1 MGHTVLCVDNDRN
14 LCQVLSKALGAEGYD
29 VITEYDGERA
39 LALLEEDPPDL
50 VLLDVFLPGRDGFS
64 VLEAIR
70 QLPGPASET
79 PVALLCG
86 CSPTPEYSRRA
97 KVLDAL
103 ALLTKPVPLVTLLGV
118 VASQI
123 GEAKQ
128 PVSVDT
134 EPARGGEQAD
144 AQDLSGRLEQ
154 FAFPALL
161 HHLHG
166 LRASGVLHLSTGRK
180 RKWVQLR
187 DGYPTAVRSNLLN
200 ECLGNLLERS
210 GRISTEVM
218 NESRRRMARGQLQG
232 EILVAMEVLSEED
245 VSGALAEQAEQK
257 LFEIFSWKA
266 GRFRFEF
273 GGVLQKSSGL
283 SRRSPAN
290 LILRGVRTRAP
301 LERIDAWLRAQQSMT
316 VARGEKPFY
325 RFQEVDLDAEQLRW
339 VGSLQD
345 TRRVAEFLEADEDL
359 RRILYALVMTG
370 ILELRG
376 DDGVRRPPLPP
387 LGRPAVPPSPR
398 GQAEPVRLRD
408 QAKSAELTA
417 MAEQFADQNHFEIL
431 DVPET
436 ASQEQ
441 IRGAY
446 ERLAEL
452 AHPDRVNASSDAV
465 KQLAAQVFR
474 HIEEAYET
482 LGDPRRRQEYVLQRK
497 RTDRQAALR
506 DEGQRALKA
515 ERHFLQGEAALRQRA
530 YETALRLFGQALELY
545 SEDGEYHAHY
555 GWTLHLCH
563 PDNAAMAEEAI
574 EHVKRGI
581 KLASDREK
589 PYLLMG
595 RLCKAIGRPGA
606 AEKMF
611 TRSVQIQPDCVEA
624 LRELRLI
631 NMRRQKE
638 KGLIGRILRR

>member
-1 MGHTVLCVDNDRN
+1 MGRTVLCVDNDRN
-14 LCQVLSKALGAEGYD
+14 LCQVLAKALGAEGYD
-29 VITEYDGERA
+29 VTTEYDGERA

-50 VLLDVFLPGRDGFS
+50 VLLDVFLPGRDGFA

-70 QLPGPASET
+70 EFPSPAAQT
-79 PVALLCG
+79 PVVLLCG

-97 KVLDAL
+97 KVLNAL
-103 ALLTKPVPLVTLLGV
+103 ALLTKPVPLDKLVGV

-123 GEAKQ
+123 GDAKR
-128 PVSVDT
+128 PVSLDA
-134 EPARGGEQAD
+134 EAARAGEQAD

-166 LRASGVLHLSTGRK
+166 LRASGVLHLATGRK
-180 RKWVQLR
+180 RKWLQLR

-210 GRISTEVM
+210 GRISREET
-218 NESRRRMARGQLQG
+218 NESHQRTAGGQLQG

-245 VSGALAEQAEQK
+245 VSQALAEQAEQK

-266 GRFRFEF
+266 GSFRFEF
-273 GGVLQKSSGL
+273 GGVLQKAGGL
-283 SRRSPAN
+283 ARRSPAN
-290 LILRGVRTRAP
+290 LILRGVRTRTP
-301 LERIDAWLRAQQSMT
+301 LERIDAWLQAQQSMT

-325 RFQEVDLDAEQLRW
+325 RFQEVDLDAEQMRW
-339 VGSLQD
+339 VESFED
-345 TRRVAEFLEADEDL
+345 TRCVAEFLEADEGL

-370 ILELRG
+370 IFELRG

-387 LGRPAVPPSPR
+387 PGRPAEPSSPR
-398 GQAEPVRLRD
+398 GQAAPAQPHDE
-408 QAKSAELTA
+408 AKSAELTA
-417 MAEQFADQNHFEIL
+417 MAEQFANQNHFEIL
-431 DVPET
+431 GVPET
-436 ASQEQ
+436 AGEED

-452 AHPDRVNASSDAV
+452 AHPDRVNASSNAV
-465 KQLAAQVFR
+465 KQLSAQVFR
-474 HIEEAYET
+474 HVEQAYET
-482 LGDPRRRQEYVLQRK
+482 LSDARRRQEYILQRK
-497 RTDRQAALR
+497 RADRQAALR
-506 DEGQRALKA
+506 DEGQRALAA

-530 YETALRLFGQALELY
+530 YETALQLFGQALELY
-545 SEDGEYHAHY
+545 SEDGEYFAHY

-563 PDNAAMAEEAI
+563 PDNAEMAEEAI
-574 EHVKRGI
+574 EHIKRGI

-611 TRSVQIQPDCVEA
+611 TRAVQIQPNCVEA

-631 NMRRQKE
+631 NMRRRKE
-638 KGLIGRILRR
+638 KGLIGRFLRR

>member
-1 MGHTVLCVDNDRN
+1 MGHAVLCVDNDRN
-14 LCQVLSKALGAEGYD
+14 LCQVLSKALGAEGYN
-29 VITEYDGERA
+29 VTTEYDGERA

-50 VLLDVFLPGRDGFS
+50 VLLDVFLPRRDGFS

-70 QLPGPASET
+70 QLPGPASGT
-79 PVALLCG
+79 PVVLLCG

-97 KVLDAL
+97 KILDAL
-103 ALLTKPVPLVTLLGV
+103 ALLTKPVPLTTLLGV

-123 GEAKQ
+123 GEAKR
-128 PVSVDT
+128 PVSADAQA
-134 EPARGGEQAD
+134 ARAGEQAN
-144 AQDLSGRLEQ
+144 AQDLSGQLEH

-166 LRASGVLHLSTGRK
+166 LRASGVLHLTGGRK

-210 GRISTEVM
+210 GRISKEEL
-218 NESRRRMARGQLQG
+218 NESHRRTAGGQLQG
-232 EILVAMEVLSEED
+232 EILVAMEVLSEEE
-245 VSGALAEQAEQK
+245 VSQALAEQAEEK
-257 LFEIFSWKA
+257 LFETFSWKA
-266 GRFRFEF
+266 GSFRFEF
-273 GGVLQKSSGL
+273 GGVLQKASGL
-283 SRRSPAN
+283 ARRSPAN

-301 LERIDAWLRAQQSMT
+301 LERIDAWLQAQQSMT
-316 VARGEKPFY
+316 VARGKKPFY
-325 RFQEVDLDAEQLRW
+325 RFQEVDLDAEQMRW
-339 VGSLQD
+339 VESLED
-345 TRRVAEFLEADEDL
+345 THCLAEFLEADEAL

-376 DDGVRRPPLPP
+376 GDGVKRPPPP
-387 LGRPAVPPSPR
+387 PPGRPAVPSSPR
-398 GQAEPVRLRD
+398 GQAGPVRPLDKAR
-408 QAKSAELTA
+408 SAELTA
-417 MAEQFADQNHFEIL
+417 MAERFADQNHFEIL
-431 DVPET
+431 DVRKT
-436 ASQEQ
+436 ASQEE
-441 IRGAY
+441 IRAAY

-465 KQLAAQVFR
+465 KQLSAQVFR
-474 HIEEAYET
+474 HIEQAYET
-482 LGDPRRRQEYVLQRK
+482 LGDPRRRQEYILKRK
-497 RTDRQAALR
+497 QADRQAALR
-506 DEGQRALKA
+506 DEGQRALAA

-574 EHVKRGI
+574 EHLKRGI

-638 KGLIGRILRR
+638 RGFIGRILRR